1 MLKKSTKHNQML
13 LTNSKSSSRKSEVF
27 SDKKREKIIRTESFH
42 KKKQELKNYILIEK
56 DKENQI
62 P

>member
-1 MLKKSTKHNQML
+1 ML